1 MNFLSPTCRINSPRH
16 WAPFS
21 GLVLQI
27 QRSQKPKLRALSKT
41 AQASFSAY
49 SCHLA
54 QPPALNDYI
63 YPKKWQ
69 NGTAP
74 KPLVHLISGVLGG
87 ILNFYWEHPL
97 QMLSHFLSFLMIK
110 THPTPTGEEKKTGPV
125 YSGAPVVVPT
135 VDGLLPRHLLEGNLS
150 QRWIQSMSFCL
161 ATRLLPGG
169 YWLIFLE
176 PSLPKTKIAHSP

>member
-41 AQASFSAY
+41 AQASCSAY

-54 QPPALNDYI
+54 QSPALNDYI

-97 QMLSHFLSFLMIK
+97 QMLSHFLPFLMIK
-110 THPTPTGEEKKTGPV
+110 THPTPTGEEKKNGSCVFRCTSRSSNGRRVTTPPPLGRK
-125 YSGAPVVVPT
+125 SKPT
-135 VDGLLPRHLLEGNLS
+135 MDSINE
-150 QRWIQSMSFCL
+150 
-161 ATRLLPGG
+161 LLPGNAAPSRWVLVDFFG
-169 YWLIFLE
+169 TL
-176 PSLPKTKIAHSP
+176 PSLKLR